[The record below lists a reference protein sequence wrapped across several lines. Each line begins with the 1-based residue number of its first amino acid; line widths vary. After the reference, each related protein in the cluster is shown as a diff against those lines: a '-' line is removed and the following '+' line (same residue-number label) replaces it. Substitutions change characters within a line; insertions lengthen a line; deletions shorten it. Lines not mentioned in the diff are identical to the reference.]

1 MPFFLQMSQDQSL
14 PVPIQHILTA
24 GRCELQSAAPFTGFQ
39 QQVHFRIMSQG
50 FKMSDAFHRFRQR
63 LLIDN
68 ASRIEFRFQ
77 SETLPQDIFQDLH
90 LHLPHDLHM
99 DLPLFLLP

>member
-1 MPFFLQMSQDQSL
+1 MP
-14 PVPIQHILTA
+14 
-24 GRCELQSAAPFTGFQ
+24 
-39 QQVHFRIMSQG
+39 
-50 FKMSDAFHRFRQR
+50 DAFHRFHQR

-77 SETLPQDIFQDLH
+77 SETLPQDIFQDFH

>member
-24 GRCELQSAAPFTGFQ
+24 QRGKLQAAAPFTRFQ
-39 QQVHFRIMSQG
+39 QQVYFRIMSQG

-77 SETLPQDIFQDLH
+77 SEALPQDIFQDLH